1 MMIKPVKGLI
11 LCAGK
16 GSRLEPLTYSITK
29 TLIPIGNKP
38 MVQRAVET
46 LIDAGIKEIGLVV
59 REGAE
64 TIQKLLGDGSKWG
77 VKLTYIYQEQA
88 LGTGHAVQT
97 ALSFIEDHPVLVYLG
112 DNIIGNGLGDLISY
126 AYSADCPDALVATKR
141 VDNPQDYGVVEV
153 QDDRVVHIV
162 EKPKMPRS
170 NLALTGIFL
179 FHASVISYFE
189 NIPLSPRGEYELTSV
204 FDKIFETGGIVKAH
218 PLDSWWIDAGNPLRL
233 LEANRLMMD
242 EMICQSESQILLAS
256 DDIILEN
263 CEIEGPVMIGE
274 GSIIRNSRIG
284 PYTTIGSN
292 TTIINTKIR
301 NSIVMENSSI
311 IDIESLIS
319 NSIIGEEVNIQKRDD
334 EVNLIISNKNTIFI

>member
-1 MMIKPVKGLI
+1 MMTKPVKGLI

-46 LIDAGIKEIGLVV
+46 LIDAGIRDIGLVV
-59 REGAE
+59 REGADI
-64 TIQKLLGDGSKWG
+64 IQKLLGDGSKWG
-77 VKLTYIYQEQA
+77 VKLTYIYQKQA

-97 ALSFIEDHPVLVYLG
+97 ALSFIDNHPVLVYLG
-112 DNIIGNGLGDLISY
+112 DNIIGNRLEDLISY
-126 AYSADCPDALVATKR
+126 FYSDRCPDALVVTKR
-141 VDNPQDYGVVEV
+141 VNNPQDYGVVEL
-153 QDDRVVHIV
+153 QNGQVVHIV
-162 EKPKMPRS
+162 EKPKVPRS

-179 FHASVISYFE
+179 FHSSVVPFIE
-189 NIPLSPRGEYELTSV
+189 EIPLSPRGEYELTSV

-218 PLDSWWIDAGNPLRL
+218 SLNSWWIDAGNPLRL
-233 LEANRLMMD
+233 LEANRFIMD
-242 EMICQSESQILLAS
+242 EMIRQSDNEIILAS

-263 CEIEGPVMIGE
+263 CKIEGPVMIGE
-274 GSIIRNSRIG
+274 GSVIRNSRIG

-292 TTIINTKIR
+292 TTIINTKLR

-319 NSIIGEEVNIQKRDD
+319 NSIIGEEVNIKKRDN